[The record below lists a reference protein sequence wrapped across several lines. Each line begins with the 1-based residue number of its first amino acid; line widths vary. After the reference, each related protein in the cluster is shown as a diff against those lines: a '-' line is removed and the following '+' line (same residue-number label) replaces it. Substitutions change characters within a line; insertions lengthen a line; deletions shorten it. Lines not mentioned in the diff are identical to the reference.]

1 VQYINLTIFFAG
13 IFDESFRCTHC
24 DSTFEH
30 QIMLDTHI
38 CLMRNLS
45 PEHRDIVKNQ
55 PFVELRRL
63 RGSRK
68 NRRQLKFSTCSVC
81 PICAVRFATDVDMM
95 IHAQNE
101 HRVDPN
107 LMKFASTNNSA
118 NGDSNLFL
126 PSSKSG
132 VYQRD
137 RIRKSKS
144 KKPDLAEVVSEKLPC
159 SYCPR
164 AFTTKNRLDSHMER
178 EHPNKKSIKPKK
190 KYDHNNDP
198 IAKALCKRNRRL
210 GKGDPKVRVNMLM
223 SMMGLTLQNDAS
235 KFV

>member
-1 VQYINLTIFFAG
+1 
-13 IFDESFRCTHC
+13 
-24 DSTFEH
+24 
-30 QIMLDTHI
+30 MLDTHV
-38 CLMRNLS
+38 CLLRNLS

-55 PFVELRRL
+55 PYVELRRL

-68 NRRQLKFSTCSVC
+68 NRRRQLNFTSCSVC
-81 PICAVRFATDVDMM
+81 PICSVRFATDVDMM

-107 LMKFASTNNSA
+107 LMKFASTNFSA
-118 NGDSNLFL
+118 SGDSNLFL

-137 RIRKSKS
+137 CIKKSKS
-144 KKPDLAEVVSEKLPC
+144 KKPDLAQAVSDKLPC
-159 SYCPR
+159 SYCSR

-178 EHPNKKSIKPKK
+178 EHQEKKINKSKK

-210 GKGDPKVRVNMLM
+210 GKGDPKARVSMLM
-223 SMMGLTLQNDAS
+223 SMMGLTFQNSAS